1 MRCRT
6 LLAAL
11 TGVIAIDAWYVEYG
25 YNPLNSSSLATVFIC
40 AYMVVAALIVTLALV
55 ALKHRTAMR

>member
-6 LLAAL
+6 FLAAL

-25 YNPLNSSSLATVFIC
+25 YSPLNSDGLASAYIC
-40 AYMVVAALIVTLALV
+40 AYMVAAALIVTLALV